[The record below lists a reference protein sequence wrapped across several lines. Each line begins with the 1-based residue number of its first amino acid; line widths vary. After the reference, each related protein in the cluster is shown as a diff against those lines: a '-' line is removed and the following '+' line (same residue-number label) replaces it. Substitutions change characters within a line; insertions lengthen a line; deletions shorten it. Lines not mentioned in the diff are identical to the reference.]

1 MQIQQI
7 ACQLHKSKY
16 KESVVNK
23 KYEVI
28 LTIDFKKK
36 KKKIFFLLLSFLLFF
51 PTFRYVLRLLT
62 SVKQSLPK
70 DPQILKILNIWCNP
84 LKKKKKKKR
93 EEEEEEM

>member
-36 KKKIFFLLLSFLLFF
+36 KKKDIFSFIIIFIIF
-51 PTFRYVLRLLT
+51 SHF
-62 SVKQSLPK
+62 SLCP
-70 DPQILKILNIWCNP
+70 
-84 LKKKKKKKR
+84 
-93 EEEEEEM
+93 